1 MAAKT
6 LFVRHARTLCT
17 ECRTPTRYT
26 HVLLGCR
33 LCEACER
40 AFPHKFG
47 LVTQLQLIYEVNSS
61 FDQLKPSQRTAVF
74 RQLPCFRQASSTWYL
89 RAQATAAAA
98 EQLNCHDDAISDEDL
113 DAAPTAS
120 SPRPSLAKAAEPR
133 ETCKAVLKEA
143 QKAHKRQVKLAN
155 RLKRE
160 SGGQPAPA
168 NVPPAALH
176 YKPKRA
182 PVSKHRQLP
191 SEPNA
196 WEIEYRDLEARL
208 GSDLSGLSGLV
219 LARECKDICKDG

>member
-1 MAAKT
+1 MQ
-6 LFVRHARTLCT
+6 
-17 ECRTPTRYT
+17 
-26 HVLLGCR
+26 
-33 LCEACER
+33 
-40 AFPHKFG
+40 

-98 EQLNCHDDAISDEDL
+98 EQLNCHDDAISDEDP
-113 DAAPTAS
+113 DAAPAAS
-120 SPRPSLAKAAEPR
+120 SLRPSLANAAE
-133 ETCKAVLKEA
+133 TSKAVLKEA

-168 NVPPAALH
+168 SVPPTALH

-196 WEIEYRDLEARL
+196 WELEYRQLEARL

-219 LARECKDICKDG
+219 LAHECKDVCKDG